1 MTYQP
6 VFLNPNP
13 AESNGLNSAYSFD
26 NFTLN
31 EANKVAAETARQ
43 VSRNVGQSYNS
54 Y

>member
-13 AESNGLNSAYSFD
+13 ETSNGLNSAYSFD

-43 VSRNVGQSYNS
+43 VSWNIARSYNPH
-54 Y
+54 